1 MNFTDSLLLIV
12 MILIFIVIIFNLFTY
27 GKDLVIFPP
36 RMRRVPLEDRYP
48 GSPEY
53 DEYTDDDSSD
63 DDSSDDDS
71 SDDNDYSH
79 RRRDRHRKRVHPN
92 RIASYVASHMPQ

>member
-27 GKDLVIFPP
+27 GRDLVIFPP

-63 DDSSDDDS
+63 DDSSDD
-71 SDDNDYSH
+71 NDYS
-79 RRRDRHRKRVHPN
+79 RPRRDRQRKRAHPN
-92 RIASYVASHMPQ
+92 PEKIASYVASHMPQ